1 LPLEIGALLFFGE
14 NMLKMLTPDLADKI
28 ENALLDGLEADGAH
42 HKQYYLEDIAKML
55 KVNLSDIKFQKGIAP

>member
-1 LPLEIGALLFFGE
+1 
-14 NMLKMLTPDLADKI
+14 MLKMLTPDLADKI